1 MSNGTAE
8 GTRLVKNINQLGDS
22 APSNLA
28 EINGKLFF
36 SAYAPFRG
44 TELWISDGT
53 ESGTTLVMD
62 IYAGASSSNPS
73 DLINVNGTLFF
84 RATDGTRGSELWKA
98 ELIDP

>member
-1 MSNGTAE
+1 
-8 GTRLVKNINQLGDS
+8 
-22 APSNLA
+22 
-28 EINGKLFF
+28 
-36 SAYAPFRG
+36 
-44 TELWISDGT
+44 
-53 ESGTTLVMD
+53 MD